1 MTSRLFKD
9 ALLTGRR
16 HDHPRLSAVRK
27 KTRIRTP
34 RPLALH
40 ELPVY
45 IPLRNPTAVISY
57 IGLCCCEQLEVSKQL
72 F

>member
-1 MTSRLFKD
+1 
-9 ALLTGRR
+9 
-16 HDHPRLSAVRK
+16 
-27 KTRIRTP
+27 
-34 RPLALH
+34 LH

-45 IPLRNPTAVISY
+45 IPLRNPTVD